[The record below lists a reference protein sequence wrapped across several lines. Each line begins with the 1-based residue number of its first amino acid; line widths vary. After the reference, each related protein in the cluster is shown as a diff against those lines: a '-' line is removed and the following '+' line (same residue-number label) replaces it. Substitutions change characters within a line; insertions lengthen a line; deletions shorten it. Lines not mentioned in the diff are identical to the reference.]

1 MLQFSG
7 YYQMATL
14 KKGLDYLIR
23 FMEDR
28 DILQALEIDREAFPN
43 QWPHPTYSSLK
54 QELRNKLAHYIVAHN
69 RNEFIREA
77 TPEVNETNTF
87 WGKFKKLF
95 SEQAD
100 DRGQILSPLLTEC
113 VIGMA
118 GCWLMAGEEHVTTIA
133 VRDSYRHQGVGEGLL
148 ISLIDL
154 GFEFKAQVVTLE
166 VRVSNDL
173 ARSLYQ
179 KYGFNTAGIRRHYY
193 TDNGEDAYIMTTD
206 TIASPGFQSHFSEL
220 KRAYREKFGLLEDVS

>member
-1 MLQFSG
+1 
-7 YYQMATL
+7 MATL

-28 DILQALEIDREAFPN
+28 DIPQALEIDREAFPT
-43 QWPHPTYSSLK
+43 QWPHPTYSTLK
-54 QELRNKLAHYIVAHN
+54 QELCNKLAHYIVACKN
-69 RNEFIREA
+69 NEFIRQSS
-77 TPEVNETNTF
+77 PEVNENSTLWNKLK
-87 WGKFKKLF
+87 GLFK
-95 SEQAD
+95 EPDTVEVVQ
-100 DRGQILSPLLTEC
+100 PPLTEC
-113 VIGMA
+113 VIGVA

-133 VRDSYRHQGVGEGLL
+133 VRDSYRRQGVGEGLL

-154 GFEFKAQVVTLE
+154 AFQFKAQVVTLE

-179 KYGFNTAGIRRHYY
+179 KYGFNTAGTRRHYY

-206 TIASPGFQSHFSEL
+206 TITSPSFKSHFDEL
-220 KRAYREKFGLLEDVS
+220 KRAYRNKWGMSEDVS